1 MPTAGV
7 ARLTALHPFQQP
19 FTLAATGKYPE
30 RTLDLYFGFSLHTF
44 THRIMAN
51 DDLLDNYSD
60 NRETRAF
67 DYERYQWSFKLP
79 RMARELGSRPCY
91 FARST
96 ADLLNYVTLELD
108 EGSRY
113 AAFFD
118 LKRWH
123 EKGKDAVLIV
133 FESAYVLE
141 ADKVH
146 PGKGSISFSAL
157 LGHTIRGT
165 RPKPPP

>member
-1 MPTAGV
+1 MGVNWSAGLL
-7 ARLTALHPFQQP
+7 RWQPHSDKEGKPYPLHHLHPLRQP

-51 DDLLDNYSD
+51 DDPSDNYSD

-67 DYERYQWSFKLP
+67 DYERYHWSFKLP

-96 ADLLNYVTLELD
+96 ADLLNYVTIDKIESPALWAGLRQS
-108 EGSRY
+108 GSAY
-113 AAFFD
+113 PAPGGTSYEA
-118 LKRWH
+118 
-123 EKGKDAVLIV
+123 G
-133 FESAYVLE
+133 ESAVP
-141 ADKVH
+141 A
-146 PGKGSISFSAL
+146 FAL
-157 LGHTIRGT
+157 LRK
-165 RPKPPP
+165 RLRSLC